1 MIPSDR
7 NLSQSKLELAIS
19 YLLTAG
25 VVTSLIL
32 MAAGILL
39 FYIQFG
45 NLAISEKRVMFLQ
58 EKNFFYFLYDLLG
71 GGNSQGKALWIMT
84 LGIAVLILTPYARV
98 IMSVVYFFLE
108 KDFKFSL
115 ITLWVLLILTL
126 SLATH

>member
-1 MIPSDR
+1 LIPSDR